1 MQFSHFTQ
9 RRTDLIAFDLSHI
22 SNNIG
27 TEVSGILGFSLLNM
41 LDMKIDYR
49 DGLVSFTYDPN
60 RFH

>member
-1 MQFSHFTQ
+1 MQ